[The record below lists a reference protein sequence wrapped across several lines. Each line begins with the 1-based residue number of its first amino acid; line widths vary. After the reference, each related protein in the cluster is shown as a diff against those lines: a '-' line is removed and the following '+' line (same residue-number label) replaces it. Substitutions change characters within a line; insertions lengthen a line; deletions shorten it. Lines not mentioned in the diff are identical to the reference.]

1 MCVHFILKN
10 RFKMEYYFDC
20 NIVRSK
26 YIGHSLMFAA
36 LFAGTQ
42 HKTLWPVL
50 PFSTLTE
57 TVKLPEW
64 YY

>member
-42 HKTLWPVL
+42 HKTL
-50 PFSTLTE
+50 
-57 TVKLPEW
+57 
-64 YY
+64 